1 MASHVAPLL
10 SMTGAH
16 KSARPSKRMRTTG
29 GDSDSEDEAGRAPRG
44 AEEEDLEA
52 PRGEVEEGVE
62 RFQIHAGGTVFC
74 VAGTVTKHVCV
85 LPRAL
90 QGGHVSRCCVSSVTG
105 KLPVLQRRWWT
116 QSASWR

>member
-1 MASHVAPLL
+1 ML

-16 KSARPSKRMRTTG
+16 KSTRPSKRMRTTG

-44 AEEEDLEA
+44 EEEEDMEA

-74 VAGTVTKHVCV
+74 VAGTVTKHMCVCCRV
-85 LPRAL
+85 HCKGAMYHAAVA
-90 QGGHVSRCCVSSVTG
+90 QV
-105 KLPVLQRRWWT
+105 
-116 QSASWR
+116 